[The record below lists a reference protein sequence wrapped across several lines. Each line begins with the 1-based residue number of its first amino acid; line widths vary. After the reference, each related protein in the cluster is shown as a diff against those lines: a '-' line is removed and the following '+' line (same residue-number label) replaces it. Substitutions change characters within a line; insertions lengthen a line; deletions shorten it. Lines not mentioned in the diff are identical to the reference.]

1 MSRNTPCLNPLWLH
15 GLLPNVEM
23 ERRDDIVT
31 GVRLHIWTALTV
43 LLIGISGP
51 GAASAQTPLTLEDAI
66 RRGQGD
72 TADARA
78 LSSAIEEANARIQRA
93 ESGFWPRV
101 DLTETVER
109 GNQPVYVFGSLLS
122 QRRFSAANFAI
133 PALNHPDPVTNTRT
147 AVALEQP
154 LYDAG
159 LTRLG
164 VQAATLERDMA
175 TAARDT
181 TSQELGFRAA
191 QAFVRVL
198 TFEATLRAAD
208 AAVAAAESDRQRARA
223 RREVGLVTEADVLA
237 VDVHLADMRQRQI
250 AAAGDL
256 AVGRIRLAEAVG
268 LPLTASVV
276 PVRPASRPVA
286 PDPDALVR
294 EALTR
299 HPQLLQADID
309 LQLAENGRRTAR
321 AAFLPTVAVQGAWE
335 FNGET
340 LGAQQSSWVVGAEVR
355 VNVFRGFADT
365 ARMTEADHARAR
377 ATAVREGVER
387 RIEVEVRGAL
397 AQLAAARAREDAG
410 RAALAQAR
418 ESQRIIRDRYE
429 GGLATVTDLL
439 RAAEAALEAES
450 RATTAE
456 MDVILQ
462 TVALDRALGRL

>member
-1 MSRNTPCLNPLWLH
+1 LRVY
-15 GLLPNVEM
+15 GLLPTVDVE
-23 ERRDDIVT
+23 RGDDIVT
-31 GVRLHIWTALTV
+31 GMRLHIWAALVV
-43 LLIGISGP
+43 LLMGASGLD
-51 GAASAQTPLTLEDAI
+51 AALAQTPLTIEDAI
-66 RRGQGD
+66 RRAQGD

-78 LSSAIEEANARIQRA
+78 LASSIDEANARIERA
-93 ESGFWPRV
+93 ESGYWPRV
-101 DLTETVER
+101 DLTETVQR
-109 GNQPVYVFGSLLS
+109 GNQPVYVFSSLLS
-122 QRRFSAANFAI
+122 QRRFTAANFAI

-154 LYDAG
+154 LYNAG

-175 TAARDT
+175 TATRDT
-181 TSQELGFRAA
+181 ARQDLGFRAA

-198 TFEATLRAAD
+198 QLEATLRATD
-208 AAVAAAESDRQRARA
+208 AGVAAAESDRQRARA

-237 VDVHLADMRQRQI
+237 VDVHLADMRQEQI

-256 AVGRIRLAEAVG
+256 AVGRIQLAEAVG

-276 PVRPASRPVA
+276 PVRPALRPA
-286 PDPDALVR
+286 PADGDVLVR

-299 HPQLLQADID
+299 HPQLLQANIH
-309 LQLAENGRRTAR
+309 LQLAENGRGIAR
-321 AAFLPTVAVQGAWE
+321 AALLPTVAVQGGWE

-340 LGAQQSSWVVGAEVR
+340 LGAQQSSWVIGAEVR

-365 ARMTEADHARAR
+365 ARMTEADHAQAR
-377 ATAVREGVER
+377 ATAERERVER
-387 RIEVEVRGAL
+387 RIEVDVRGAL
-397 AQLAAARAREDAG
+397 AQLAAARAREEAG
-410 RAALAQAR
+410 RAALTQAR

-429 GGLATVTDLL
+429 GGLATVTDVL

-456 MDVILQ
+456 TDVILQ